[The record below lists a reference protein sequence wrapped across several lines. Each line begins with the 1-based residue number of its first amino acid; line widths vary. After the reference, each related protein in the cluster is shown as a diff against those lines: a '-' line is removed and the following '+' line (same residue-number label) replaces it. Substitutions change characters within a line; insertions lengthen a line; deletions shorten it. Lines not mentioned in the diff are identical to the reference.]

1 MELADLH
8 IFKTVAEEGGIV
20 RASRKLHRVPSSI
33 TTRVQQLESAVGT
46 ALFVREKQRLH
57 LSPQG
62 ELLLGYADR
71 LLRLA
76 DEARAA
82 VAGSAPRGLFRL
94 GALESTTASRLPA
107 VLARLHRDCPELRVE
122 LTTGTNDALT
132 AAVAD
137 RRLDA
142 AFVAETPSADALAA
156 LPLFAERL
164 LLISSLAHPPIARP
178 ADVAGESVIAF
189 PQGCA
194 YRRVLERWLGDRNLA
209 TVRVLELSSYHA
221 IVACVASGTGVAVVP
236 ESVLDTVHAAAV
248 ARHPLPQVLS
258 QVVTPL
264 IWRNADRSPAVL
276 ALRALLADLLGAGPA
291 DRLADPPGDRFADRP
306 AHQPGAPR
314 DAIAPPPA
322 AAPAP
327 AGARP

>member
-1 MELADLH
+1 MEISDLH

-20 RASRKLHRVPSSI
+20 RAAHKLHRVQSSI
-33 TTRVQQLESAVGT
+33 TTRVQQLESSIGT
-46 ALFVREKQRLH
+46 QLFVREKQRLH

-62 ELLLGYADR
+62 ELLLAYADR

-76 DEARAA
+76 DEAKAA
-82 VAGSAPRGLFRL
+82 VAGSAPRGVFRL
-94 GALESTTASRLPA
+94 GALESTTASRLPF
-107 VLARLHRDCPELRVE
+107 VLGRLHESCPELRVE

-142 AFVAETPSADALAA
+142 AFVAEAPPAGELAQ

-164 LLISSLAHPPIARP
+164 VLISSLQHRPVRRP

-189 PQGCA
+189 PNGCA
-194 YRRVLERWLGDRNLA
+194 YRRVLERWLGAKSLA
-209 TVRVLELSSYHA
+209 SVRVLELGSYHA

-236 ESVLDTVHAAAV
+236 ESVLDTVHSAQV
-248 ARHPLPQVLS
+248 ARHALPKVHS

-264 IWRNADRSPAVL
+264 IWRASDRSPALL
-276 ALRALLADLLGAGPA
+276 ALRELAAGLRA
-291 DRLADPPGDRFADRP
+291 KSRR
-306 AHQPGAPR
+306 
-314 DAIAPPPA
+314 
-322 AAPAP
+322 
-327 AGARP
+327 